1 MCEERSCPT
10 DETLRAFASGQI
22 TDHDHDVVAAHLGHC
37 AACRGVAAEFASP
50 DSAVGLAPGGAA
62 PLLLSGATNVVPLGS
77 TVVDPRPPGSNERSE
92 TETAAALL
100 GSILSASDR
109 PGTLGTLAHY
119 EITGVLG
126 RGAMGVV
133 LKGHDPRLGRQIAV
147 KLLAP
152 ELSMSSKARRRFE
165 REARAAAAINHPNIV
180 TIYDVNHVGTT
191 PYLVMEFVS
200 GGDLGRRL
208 RRLPPLRLPE
218 VLRISLQ
225 TAQALAAAH
234 RHGIIHRDV
243 KPGNILLEEG
253 VGRVKLT
260 DFGLASAAM
269 DVSHI
274 TSMGQTVG
282 TPSYI
287 APERISGA
295 DANERSDLFSMG
307 CVMYA
312 MLTGHSPFRGRH
324 TLEVI
329 RNLMDVD
336 PLPLH
341 EVDPSVPRFLSEIVQ
356 RLLSKNPDERFPSAQ
371 KLAEVLEQHLA
382 RVNAMS
388 SDSLA
393 QLDRPVQREHRRAFS
408 ARPRLIAVTLVVMVV
423 GAALAALPWLGGA
436 KTGSDSDSGAGDAS
450 AAAGAGEHDTR
461 RVLTVSGQERAAF
474 RTLGEALAAAGP
486 NTTIRIAD
494 GAVYREALQ
503 IQDSERLAGLHIE
516 SPLAATLEP
525 PPGIE
530 HAVSIRDTPGVR
542 IEGLRIRAGPD
553 QHCIIAFGECP
564 GLTLGGFTCEVPPE
578 SERSA
583 IVFWYGVEGTSDRPI
598 VLETLDLR
606 FGELG
611 VVVLGAE
618 DRACRAIRIRDCRF
632 SSGASVPAD
641 EPSGCLILENAAEDV
656 EVTGNLF
663 LAQAGGPD
671 GVTLLRTK
679 SQTLSDI
686 RIANNTFYNVRDWI
700 AFTESSTD
708 QPKITIQR
716 NLVLDENGWSEQSLS
731 AATEVRRWFSENWWD
746 GAPGPRE
753 LGDLFEGRIGEIHL
767 LSREPD
773 SPEFLRPPHDTPLRL
788 DAANAYIGAL
798 APASSAD

>member
-1 MCEERSCPT
+1 MSEEQNCPS
-10 DETLRAFASGQI
+10 EEALRGFARGQSLEAER
-22 TDHDHDVVAAHLGHC
+22 DAVAAHLGQC
-37 AACRGVAAEFASP
+37 AACRGTAAEFASAGERASDP
-50 DSAVGLAPGGAA
+50 LAE
-62 PLLLSGATNVVPLGS
+62 LLLSGATNVVPLGS
-77 TVVDPRPPGSNERSE
+77 TVVDPHPCEPNERSE

-100 GSILSASDR
+100 GTILSASER
-109 PGTLGTLAHY
+109 PGILGNLAHY

-133 LKGHDPRLGRQIAV
+133 LKGHDPRLNRHVAI

-191 PYLVMEFVS
+191 PYLAMEYVS

-208 RRLPPLRLPE
+208 HRLPPLRLPE

-260 DFGLASAAM
+260 DFGLASAGM

-287 APERISGA
+287 APERIAGYDA
-295 DANERSDLFSMG
+295 DERSDLFSMG

-336 PLPLH
+336 PVPLH
-341 EVDPSVPRFLSEIVQ
+341 EVDPSVPRFLSDITQ
-356 RLLSKNPDERFPSAQ
+356 RLLSKNPEERFPSAQ
-371 KLAEVLEQHLA
+371 KLAEVLEHHLA

-393 QLDRPVQREHRRAFS
+393 QLEQPVRREHRRALS
-408 ARPRLIAVTLVVMVV
+408 ARYRLIAVVLAVMAV
-423 GAALAALPWLGGA
+423 GAALAALPWFGGSKA
-436 KTGSDSDSGAGDAS
+436 GSDSESGADRGS
-450 AAAGAGEHDTR
+450 GTAGAGEHETR
-461 RVLTVSGQERAAF
+461 RILTVSQEGGPAF
-474 RTLGEALAAAGP
+474 RTLGEAFAAAGP

-494 GAVYREALQ
+494 GAIYREALQ
-503 IQDSERLAGLHIE
+503 IEDAQRLTGLHIE
-516 SPLAATLEP
+516 SPLGATLEP
-525 PPGIE
+525 PPEIE

-542 IEGLRIRAGPD
+542 VEGLRIRAGPE
-553 QHCIIAFGECP
+553 QHCIIVFGDCP
-564 GLTLGGFTCEVPPE
+564 GLTLGGCTCEVPPE

-583 IVFWYGVEGTSDRPI
+583 IVFWYGVEGTSDQPI
-598 VLETLDLR
+598 LLEGLDVR

-611 VVVLGAE
+611 VVVIGAE
-618 DRACRAIRIRDCRF
+618 DRPCRAIRIRDCRF
-632 SSGASVPAD
+632 SSGASLPSD
-641 EPSGCLILENAAEDV
+641 EPSGCLILENTADDIYV
-656 EVTGNLF
+656 SGNVF
-663 LAQAGGPD
+663 LARSGGPD
-671 GVTLLRTK
+671 GVSLRLAK
-679 SQTLSDI
+679 PQTLSNI

-700 AFTESSTD
+700 AFDESSTD
-708 QPKITIQR
+708 QTRISIRR
-716 NLVLDENGWSEQSLS
+716 NLVLDEDGWSEQALS
-731 AATEVRRWFSENWWD
+731 SATEAGGWFAENWWD
-746 GAPGPRE
+746 GPRE
-753 LGDLFEGRIGEIHL
+753 PGDLLDFFDGRAGEIQL

-773 SPEFLRPPHDTPLRL
+773 DPDFLRPPHGTPLWFES
-788 DAANAYIGAL
+788 ANAYIGAL
-798 APASSAD
+798 APASPSD